1 MICFLI
7 YWSDKIKRAKGESQS
22 ALIVQG
28 YSLISITE
36 YHIFCYYIRKIT
48 KHLPQIQIF
57 SFLLFCNLMSQMS
70 NNTMFK
76 YHRCLNHQAAN
87 IQGLK
92 IRVGK
97 ECFISYFISLNYPAK
112 KNTYYSE
119 KPYLF
124 NCNRSI
130 GIERFA
136 SWSQ

>member
-36 YHIFCYYIRKIT
+36 YHFFVTIFGKELNTNLNFLISIILQPDVLDVKQYYV
-48 KHLPQIQIF
+48 QI
-57 SFLLFCNLMSQMS
+57 SQVF
-70 NNTMFK
+70 N
-76 YHRCLNHQAAN
+76 QAAN

-97 ECFISYFISLNYPAK
+97 ECFISFILYP
-112 KNTYYSE
+112 
-119 KPYLF
+119 
-124 NCNRSI
+124 
-130 GIERFA
+130 
-136 SWSQ
+136 